1 MIYAGGLL
9 FLLLLLPFLGCAPGI
24 SPSLRQQA
32 GPPVSFAE
40 VNAHTERYQ
49 GRVVILGGEVMTLQ
63 PLGQGTLMTVNQ
75 MDAPQLPYSR
85 NPPASGG
92 TFLVESDQ
100 WLSPGTYQ
108 PKSTV
113 RVAGEVKGRRD
124 GLLVLKAREV
134 AFIAP
139 PLWEKWYYPV
149 PREWYDNNPAME
161 KWYTPPYFDPW
172 RPSGRR

>member
-1 MIYAGGLL
+1 MIYAL
-9 FLLLLLPFLGCAPGI
+9 FLLLMLPFLGCAPAI
-24 SPSLRQQA
+24 SPSLQQQA

-40 VNAHTERYQ
+40 LSAHPEQYQ

-63 PLGQGTLMTVNQ
+63 PLGQGTLMAVNQ
-75 MDAPQLPYSR
+75 MDMQQLPYSR
-85 NPPASGG
+85 KAPASGG

-124 GLLVLKAREV
+124 GLLALKAREV

-139 PLWEKWYYPV
+139 PVWEKWYYPV
-149 PREWYDNNPAME
+149 PREWYNYDPAME
-161 KWYTPPYFDPW
+161 QWYTPPYFDPW
-172 RPSGRR
+172 RPGSRR